1 MLKDIHIGEGGRS
14 ISDIIQIATLKKLED
29 FLVIIDFEKAFDNNF
44 LISTLEKYGFGKD
57 LTGEDSTERSGVML
71 LTVGQLQSICHL
83 QDVPINVTQ
92 LISALFQL

>member
-1 MLKDIHIGEGGRS
+1 M
-14 ISDIIQIATLKKLED
+14 ED

-44 LISTLEKYGFGKD
+44 LISTLEKYDFGKD

-71 LTVGQLQSICHL
+71 LITVGQLQSICHL
-83 QDVPINVTQ
+83 QDVPINVIQ